1 MSDALFRD
9 ATAEDNLVNTVQ
21 YDSSWSGEMLWG
33 GPAPAQ
39 PGPGFRSRPLCHSG
53 ATCWILIHIPEIVGQ
68 RSRGGLWSPQTPLN
82 GSQSRHL
89 EIKREEGNLSGVGDT
104 IGKKTQANGNLDI
117 CLRIKERL
125 SFSPLAAVCPI
136 NLSSLIRVF

>member
-1 MSDALFRD
+1 MVWHLLSLALGSALGLS
-9 ATAEDNLVNTVQ
+9 ATQVQ
-21 YDSSWSGEMLWG
+21 
-33 GPAPAQ
+33 PA
-39 PGPGFRSRPLCHSG
+39 GF
-53 ATCWILIHIPEIVGQ
+53 WIHIPEIVEQ
-68 RSRGGLWSPQTPLN
+68 RSRGQWSPQTPLN

-104 IGKKTQANGNLDI
+104 IRKKTQANGNLDI

-136 NLSSLIRVF
+136 NLSSLTRVF